1 MKNAIANITN
11 KCLRTFGYEIK
22 ATALL
27 PKQNLL
33 GIKNTFNIHT
43 IIDAGANLGQF
54 ALWARAEFPN
64 ATLHS
69 FEPVRATFEKLQVT
83 ARMDPL
89 WNTYNLGLSSEKS
102 VRKINLHVDHPSS
115 SSLLDSTP
123 LEVDLYPSTS
133 RKVKRDVTCT
143 TLDKWVEEYKP
154 KMDKDILLKMDV
166 QGHEASVLQ
175 GGKHVLQNVQVV
187 IAEAIIEQLYHSQ
200 TTFPELV
207 ALLDSSGFNF
217 IGVMEHGFSARGNVV
232 ALDAVFFK
240 RSQVSHSLR
249 LLR

>member
-1 MKNAIANITN
+1 MKKLIANTTN

-22 ATALL
+22 STALL

-33 GIKNTFNIHT
+33 GIKNTFHIQT

-64 ATLHS
+64 AALHS
-69 FEPVRATFEKLQVT
+69 IEPVRTTFEKLQAT

-89 WNTYNLGLSSEKS
+89 WKTYNLGLSSNKS

-123 LEVDLYPSTS
+123 IEANLYPSTS
-133 RKVKRDVTCT
+133 RKIKSDVTCT
-143 TLDKWVEEYKP
+143 TLDDWVGEFKP
-154 KMDKDILLKMDV
+154 MMNGDILLKMDV
-166 QGHEASVLQ
+166 QGHEVSVLK
-175 GGKHVLQNVQVV
+175 GGKDFLRGVQVV
-187 IAEAIIEQLYHSQ
+187 VTEAIIEQLYYSQ
-200 TTFPELV
+200 ATFPELV

-217 IGVMEHGFSARGNVV
+217 VGVMEHGFSVHGNVV
-232 ALDAVFFK
+232 SLDAVFFK
-240 RSQVSHSLR
+240 RN
-249 LLR
+249 